1 MASLSPT
8 LSCPVISTF
17 DCNFFYATEQLGCE
31 TQLCHPNRDWAG
43 FHGVRTAEL
52 EDLSSPRP
60 PAESPK
66 SPGLKVPGTMSFTSF
81 WTSWLHRSTQELCR
95 QWDGEIRQN
104 RGLSLLWVLCP
115 TVPLTLLLRCL
126 TGISNMSSW
135 SCLTNLLLLES
146 SPSLL
151 VATPA
156 FQHLRHK
163 ILESSL
169 AHLSFTPHLHYI
181 RKYFWLYLQN
191 VSRIQSLLTTSIVS
205 TVVYGAVMNAVSYRI
220 GLLAGM
226 FASILSAFSL
236 NTEAS
241 NPSQIMMNF
250 NPDAYII
257 SPLHWLPLPSLSS
270 SITLSLTPLQLLRPL
285 CCSGNMSGT
294 FLPQGLYMCCSSE
307 LCLLSSLAQA
317 HFVSQFAFKCHIFMS
332 LYPKFSPHLYCIPLS
347 SFLLSPLHLS
357 LTYCIFYFFL
367 QFVIHLR

>member
-241 NPSQIMMNF
+241 KETQVRSWW
-250 NPDAYII
+250 I
-257 SPLHWLPLPSLSS
+257 STQMHTS
-270 SITLSLTPLQLLRPL
+270 
-285 CCSGNMSGT
+285 
-294 FLPQGLYMCCSSE
+294 
-307 LCLLSSLAQA
+307 
-317 HFVSQFAFKCHIFMS
+317 
-332 LYPKFSPHLYCIPLS
+332 SPHFTGSPFLHCPHL
-347 SFLLSPLHLS
+347 LLSPLLHCSCSGLCVVLGTCQAHFCHRAFICAVPLSSVSLAHLLRHTLSPS
-357 LTYCIFYFFL
+357 LHSNATYSCHSIQNSVPIYTAYLCPLFYFL
-367 QFVIHLR
+367 LCIYH